1 MKEVIESR
9 DFRLETLGP
18 AWTKHELQ
26 PLDEGIYGAALETLA
41 QGVWARLQH

>member
-41 QGVWARLQH
+41 QGVWTRLQH